1 MARRSERDK
10 DLLSLALYGGDDLA
24 KALYGGGLVGNK
36 KLRGAARSVL
46 LRRFEVS
53 RVVNEVLGAQQKTKI
68 RSLFRRRR

>member
-1 MARRSERDK
+1 MARSERDK

-46 LRRFEVS
+46 LRRPEVS
-53 RVVNEVLGAQQKTKI
+53 RAVTDVLGARHKI
-68 RSLFRRRR
+68 RSFFRRGR

>member
-1 MARRSERDK
+1 MARSERDK

-46 LRRFEVS
+46 LRRPEAS
-53 RVVNEVLGAQQKTKI
+53 RAVTDVLGARHKI
-68 RSLFRRRR
+68 RSFFRRGR